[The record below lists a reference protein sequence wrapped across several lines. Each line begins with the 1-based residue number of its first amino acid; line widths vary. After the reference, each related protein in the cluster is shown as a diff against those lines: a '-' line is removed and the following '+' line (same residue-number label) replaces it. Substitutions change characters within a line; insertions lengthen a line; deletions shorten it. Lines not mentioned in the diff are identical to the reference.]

1 MNYETQGTSSEVE
14 APSQDIEKEARLEAL
29 QLIETTNI
37 AEELDEDRLIAIG
50 MDCKRGLEAD
60 LESRISWERDLDEW
74 IKLAAQIR
82 EDKTFPWPG
91 ASNVKYPLISTA
103 SMQFSA
109 RAYPALVP
117 GNGKLVKAEIVG
129 KDPDGQKSERA
140 TRVSR
145 YMDYQLLTEM
155 DYWEEDMDKMLLSLG
170 VLGMMFKKTY
180 YDTVRSEIC
189 SKLVYPENLVV
200 NYWADTLETAE
211 RTSEVMWM
219 TKREVETR
227 KRKGTFLDVDLGD
240 PQMAERDMTSPA
252 SSVTD
257 TTTPYCIIEQHC
269 YIDIDEDDLPE
280 PYIVTFHRQS
290 GKVLRIVARFSE
302 KDIDVDEDGTV
313 IEIRPIEY
321 YTKFGFIPNPDGS
334 FYDLGFGHLLG
345 PLNESVNTTINQL
358 LDSGSLSILQAG
370 FIGKG
375 LRMKMGESP
384 FKPGEWKVVNAV
396 GDDIRKQLVPLPT
409 AQPSPVLFELL
420 GMLVQSGKE
429 LASVAEIFTGK
440 MPGQNTPATTT
451 MATIEQGM
459 KVFTA
464 IYKRVYRSLKKEFK
478 KIYRLNSIYLEEDK
492 YTNILD
498 EPATLEDF
506 DQETYDICPTAD
518 PTASSS
524 SEKMLKAQALME
536 MLPLGTIDP
545 IEVTKRMLEAQEQPN
560 WEKLIP
566 GMVETGQPQIPPKED
581 PKVQEMKMKMELEEG
596 KFQMK
601 QQESQQKMQL
611 EQMSEQGKI
620 AMAREKHQLDIQ
632 AQSTK
637 NQLDAEAARHKTQ
650 ADIIGSQQKLAVN
663 QQMGEQKIAQAKESA
678 KLANQKKSSSGSG
691 KTTQSR
697 KKSSKN

>member
-1 MNYETQGTSSEVE
+1 
-14 APSQDIEKEARLEAL
+14 
-29 QLIETTNI
+29 
-37 AEELDEDRLIAIG
+37 
-50 MDCKRGLEAD
+50 
-60 LESRISWERDLDEW
+60 
-74 IKLAAQIR
+74 
-82 EDKTFPWPG
+82 
-91 ASNVKYPLISTA
+91 
-103 SMQFSA
+103 
-109 RAYPALVP
+109 
-117 GNGKLVKAEIVG
+117 
-129 KDPDGQKSERA
+129 
-140 TRVSR
+140 
-145 YMDYQLLTEM
+145 
-155 DYWEEDMDKMLLSLG
+155 
-170 VLGMMFKKTY
+170 
-180 YDTVRSEIC
+180 
-189 SKLVYPENLVV
+189 
-200 NYWADTLETAE
+200 
-211 RTSEVMWM
+211 
-219 TKREVETR
+219 
-227 KRKGTFLDVDLGD
+227 
-240 PQMAERDMTSPA
+240 
-252 SSVTD
+252 
-257 TTTPYCIIEQHC
+257 
-269 YIDIDEDDLPE
+269 
-280 PYIVTFHRQS
+280 
-290 GKVLRIVARFSE
+290 
-302 KDIDVDEDGTV
+302 
-313 IEIRPIEY
+313 
-321 YTKFGFIPNPDGS
+321 
-334 FYDLGFGHLLG
+334 
-345 PLNESVNTTINQL
+345 
-358 LDSGSLSILQAG
+358 
-370 FIGKG
+370 
-375 LRMKMGESP
+375 MKMGESP

-581 PKVQEMKMKMELEEG
+581 PKVQEMKMKMELEQG